1 MSHRKWQLIPG
12 NFFFLCQENSMDRA
26 VWRDTVHGIIKSWT
40 ILSTWHTHTQI
51 FKIEIWIDK
60 HTHMCVCRVA
70 FLSYLFFSS
79 LYLNFYNE
87 EGRRGGCF
95 PKFFLMPNKL
105 KASKKY
111 SINPS
116 LSVSHAEGTPVIFWV
131 NTLVALDTDHYS
143 PLFLESPAS
152 VIHSFTRLTKLNHH

>member
-1 MSHRKWQLIPG
+1 M
-12 NFFFLCQENSMDRA
+12 
-26 VWRDTVHGIIKSWT
+26 
-40 ILSTWHTHTQI
+40 
-51 FKIEIWIDK
+51 DK
-60 HTHMCVCRVA
+60 HMHMCVCRVA

-79 LYLNFYNE
+79 SYLNFYNE
-87 EGRRGGCF
+87 EGGRGGCF

-131 NTLVALDTDHYS
+131 NALVALDTDHYS
-143 PLFLESPAS
+143 PLFLENPAP
-152 VIHSFTRLTKLNHH
+152 VIHSFAQLTKLNITEMHVDLNQREYIKK

>member
-1 MSHRKWQLIPG
+1 M
-12 NFFFLCQENSMDRA
+12 
-26 VWRDTVHGIIKSWT
+26 
-40 ILSTWHTHTQI
+40 
-51 FKIEIWIDK
+51 DK
-60 HTHMCVCRVA
+60 HMHMCVCRVA
-70 FLSYLFFSS
+70 FLTYLFFSS
-79 LYLNFYNE
+79 SYLNFYNA
-87 EGRRGGCF
+87 EGGRGGCF

-131 NTLVALDTDHYS
+131 NALVALDTDHYS

-152 VIHSFTRLTKLNHH
+152 VIHSFTFITYKIIYYLPNYPYKELGITKFKIIKEFSHCR